1 MEAVWFLKKNLFLIH
16 IKINNLNN
24 DMQKCIV
31 AGLKS
36 FEQTLW
42 WGQKSDLEEFSQ
54 QETTEGVNTA
64 PETIP
69 STSAL

>member
-31 AGLKS
+31 EGLKS

-42 WGQKSDLEEFSQ
+42 WGPKSDPEEFSQ
-54 QETTEGVNTA
+54 
-64 PETIP
+64 
-69 STSAL
+69 